1 MYNRSTFLRK
11 GMLMNSIRDLGRGLL
26 RSPGKA
32 AGYAF
37 SSFSMIFTIIKAL
50 DHFVPKVQIEGAFS
64 LVFTMII
71 SVGFALK
78 KVWKPSK
85 VEICIAT
92 CASKIEVV
100 FGDLFEQEGIRAVAV
115 NEFFDSKLGKSVSDR
130 SLHGMLIKKCFGG
143 HAEPFDKQVSAQ
155 LENEPVDLVPEKTE
169 GKNQRYKIGTTA
181 VLEANTD
188 KYIAFALSHSDPK
201 TCKASADVTMMW
213 NALDLLWA
221 RARTECGGYP
231 LNLPLVGSGLSG
243 LGLPTRDLLNLLILS
258 AITVTKASE
267 VTTRIRI
274 VLHRDRFNEL
284 DLREVKKHWE
294 EK

>member
-1 MYNRSTFLRK
+1 
-11 GMLMNSIRDLGRGLL
+11 MLMNSIGDLGRGLL

-50 DHFVPKVQIEGAFS
+50 NHFVPQVQIEGTFS
-64 LVFTMII
+64 LLFTFII
-71 SVGFALK
+71 SVGFAFK
-78 KVWKPSK
+78 KIWKPSK

-92 CASKIEVV
+92 CAAKIEVV
-100 FGDLFEQEGIRAVAV
+100 FGDIFEQEGIRAIAV
-115 NEFFDSKLGKSVSDR
+115 NEFFDSKLGKPVSDR
-130 SLHGMLIKKCFGG
+130 SLHGILIKKCFGG

-155 LENEPVDLVPEKTE
+155 LANEQFDVVPEKTE

-181 VLEANTD
+181 ILEANSD
-188 KYIAFALSHSDPK
+188 RYIVFALSHSDPV

-221 RARTECGGYP
+221 RARTECGGHS
-231 LNLPLVGSGLSG
+231 LNLSLVGSGLSG

-258 AITVTKASE
+258 AITVTKANE
-267 VTTRIRI
+267 VTTKIRI
-274 VLHRDRFNEL
+274 VLHRDRFNDL